1 MKTNKGNQDID
12 IVAPF
17 VELFH
22 ELLVMSA
29 SALFQT
35 TKFCVGKTWGV
46 FRPSAPKVAKIERA
60 SLSVKTTTG
69 VGAALGVDASSKKP
83 FFLNEIN
90 TQRHSAIVG
99 ASGFGKTNLISILQ
113 EHSLKKDRPIIFI
126 DPKGDLE
133 AMTTFKEL
141 CESWGKSCYIFSEFY
156 QNSISLNP
164 VLEGSVN
171 QVSDRI
177 MRSFTWSE
185 EFYKS
190 ACQRTLNKVLL
201 EIQKDGKKFSLKT
214 IYDYYLN
221 HEDKFNSGL
230 INHLEAIILSDFGK
244 VLGEDGKTF
253 SEIRAEKSCV
263 YIGLSTQ
270 GYGDTAMAIGKLV
283 LGELLY
289 HSYKTLSTEQT
300 ALTGLNNPISVYFDE
315 FGAIVTPEF
324 IELLNKCRG
333 AGIELT
339 LAFQT
344 GADIDRVNPDLTR
357 QIIENTANIFI
368 LKQRLQDAAA
378 FFSEAIGTV
387 ISHKQTFRFEDGERL
402 KMGSEREVHELLVHP
417 DIIKNLGIGQCVLLQ
432 QGPTRLNLINIRN
445 RELTKRLHTHP
456 VARPRKKG
464 SLKI

>member
-1 MKTNKGNQDID
+1 MKTRQNQDLDFI
-12 IVAPF
+12 API

-22 ELLVMSA
+22 ELLVIVA
-29 SALFQT
+29 TTFFQGI
-35 TKFCVGKTWGV
+35 KFLLSKTWGA
-46 FRPSAPKVAKIERA
+46 FSSSPSKIEKIERSA
-60 SLSVKTTTG
+60 LAVKQTTTI
-69 VGAALGVDASSKKP
+69 GAALGFDAVSKKP
-83 FFLNEIN
+83 IHLNDIN
-90 TQRHSAIVG
+90 TQKHSVIVG

-113 EHSLKKDRPIIFI
+113 EHTLKKDRPIIFI

-133 AMTTFKEL
+133 AMTTFRDL
-141 CESWGKSCYIFSEFY
+141 CESWGKSCYVFSEYY

-177 MRSFTWSE
+177 MRCFIWTE

-190 ACQRTLNKVLL
+190 SCQRTLNKVLL
-201 EIQKDGKKFSLKT
+201 EIKKDGKKFSLKT

-221 HEDKFNSGL
+221 HEDKFNTGL
-230 INHLEAIILSDFGK
+230 INHLESIILSDFGK
-244 VLGEDGKTF
+244 ILNEDGKTF
-253 SEIRAEKSCV
+253 NQIREERNCV

-270 GYGDTAMAIGKLV
+270 GYGETAQAIGKLV

-289 HSYKTLSTEQT
+289 HSYKTLSSPQT
-300 ALTGLNNPISVYFDE
+300 QNTGLNNPISVYFDE
-315 FGAIVTPEF
+315 FGALVTPEF

-344 GADIDRVNPDLTR
+344 GADIDRISPELTR
-357 QIIENTANIFI
+357 QIIENTANLFI

-387 ISHKQTFRFEDGERL
+387 LSKKQTYRFEDGERL
-402 KMGSEREVHELLVHP
+402 KDGSERDVHELLVHP
-417 DIIKNLGIGQCVLLQ
+417 DIIKNLGIGQCILLQ
-432 QGPTRLNLINIRN
+432 QGPTRLNLINIKN
-445 RELTKRLHTHP
+445 RELTKKLHRASNTAP
-456 VARPRKKG
+456 KKTG
-464 SLKI
+464 ALHF